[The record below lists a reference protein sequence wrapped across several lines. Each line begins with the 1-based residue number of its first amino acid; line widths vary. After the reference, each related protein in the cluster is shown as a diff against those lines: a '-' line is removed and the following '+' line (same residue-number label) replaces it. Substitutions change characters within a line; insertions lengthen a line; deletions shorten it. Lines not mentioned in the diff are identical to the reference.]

1 MYPKECKHQDDLIP
15 TIIHFENTHIYLNFV
30 DDLGSLLFLL
40 EVIILFPPQS
50 FTNVIYF
57 FT

>member
-1 MYPKECKHQDDLIP
+1 MYPKECKHQGDLIP

-50 FTNVIYF
+50 FILM
-57 FT
+57 